1 MQEKLVK
8 VKLKAQVKVKLNVKV
23 KVKLKARF
31 ESKLQKISLG
41 KQTFLGISTEENMM
55 SDTKPKKIFLER
67 KWMEKKKV
75 KQE

>member
-1 MQEKLVK
+1 MRLAK
-8 VKLKAQVKVKLNVKV
+8 
-23 KVKLKARF
+23 F